1 MGYRSY
7 VVLMAVFANAEQH
20 DEVMSVYRMNPKVQ
34 QYGLEKEWRRVD
46 LSDGAVARI
55 YEVEGIKW
63 YDSYDDVDALKEL
76 ENVMST
82 FHEERGFDCAW
93 GYARIG
99 ENVGDVEY
107 EVFDYGDSNLCEV
120 VYDNLNIVRHLELN
134 M

>member
-1 MGYRSY
+1 MGYRSD
-7 VVLMAVFANAEQH
+7 VVLMAVFENAEQH
-20 DEVMSVYRMNPKVQ
+20 DEVMSIYRMDPKVQ

-46 LSDGAVARI
+46 LSDGVVVRI
-55 YEVEGIKW
+55 YEVNGTKW

-82 FHEERGFDCAW
+82 FHEEREFGYAW

-99 ENVGDVEY
+99 EDDTDIEY
-107 EVFDYGDSNLCEV
+107 EVNGAGDNDLKDV

-134 M
+134 I